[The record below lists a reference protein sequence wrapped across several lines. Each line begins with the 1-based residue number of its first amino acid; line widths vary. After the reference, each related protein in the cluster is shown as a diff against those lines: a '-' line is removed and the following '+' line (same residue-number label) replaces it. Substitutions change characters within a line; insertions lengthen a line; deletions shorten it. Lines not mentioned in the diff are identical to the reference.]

1 MIVVKRPVGNFRPG
15 FSRNADRH
23 RCSHVWRERKQIV
36 INNAIVRGQRAP
48 EDEPSPLPFFGFF
61 LFGILFRVYQ
71 EKRLSPAAANAKM
84 YKYLRERLLAQ
95 SLSLLPPFFLTVSRV
110 PYSSQVPPGD
120 AKNHALVYNEPS
132 GLKAAPYIDSL
143 MVTNFY

>member
-1 MIVVKRPVGNFRPG
+1 
-15 FSRNADRH
+15 
-23 RCSHVWRERKQIV
+23 
-36 INNAIVRGQRAP
+36 
-48 EDEPSPLPFFGFF
+48 
-61 LFGILFRVYQ
+61 
-71 EKRLSPAAANAKM
+71 M

-110 PYSSQVPPGD
+110 PYSSQVPPGG

-143 MVTNFY
+143 MVQIFINAEDYVFAVVNSINIVK